1 MTWPVEAGGG
11 GRSPLERFVVFEALI
26 GEGAPLATSW
36 FADRQ
41 MGPTLLQ
48 FGTEAQ
54 QREHLPAILDG
65 SSAWSIGMSE
75 PDAGSDVASIRTRAV
90 RDGGEFV
97 VNGQK
102 IWNSGA
108 ESADFIYLIV
118 RTDPDAPPH
127 AGLSELIVDMRS
139 PGITIQPIK
148 DMTASDHFCEVWF
161 EDVRVPAENLVG
173 ELNGSFRQV
182 MRQMEHERGG
192 IDRLLS
198 NRKLYV
204 DVLPLA
210 DTTDPRVRQEIAV
223 LETGYRIGRL
233 MVLREVLGQAPK
245 QFSAATKTFCTELEQ
260 RIAQF
265 CAATARRLRHAG
277 RAGPAPA
284 GEPQRGLRPRLHD
297 HGRHHP
303 DPAQHHRRAHA
314 RSPEVT
320 RATSAAGEGLHD
332 HDLAHPVEPGGQ
344 VAARARRPATRSRA
358 CGAAPARPPRGT
370 AARGT
375 AGRGRAA
382 PPPAWRR
389 PPTPPSGP
397 RCSCAAA
404 WGSGPASLGQP
415 DSTE

>member
-1 MTWPVEAGGG
+1 MDFALPAALLALQEEAVEVARSAAEASELTEDTWIVAPDRAFSLELGKRGWLGMTWPVEAGGG
-11 GRSPLERFVVFEALI
+11 GRTPLERFIVFEALI

-48 FGTEAQ
+48 FGTPEQ
-54 QREHLPAILDG
+54 QRTHLPAILDG

-90 RDGGEFV
+90 RDGDHFV

-108 ESADFIYLIV
+108 ASADWIYLIV

-139 PGITIQPIK
+139 PGISIRPIK
-148 DMTASDHFCEVWF
+148 DMTGSEHFCEVWF
-161 EDVRVPAENLVG
+161 EDVRVPVESLVG

-204 DVLPLA
+204 DVLARA
-210 DTTDPRVRQEIAV
+210 DTSDPRVRQEIAAI
-223 LETGYRIGRL
+223 ETGYRIGRL
-233 MVLREVLGQAPK
+233 LVLREVLGQAPK

-260 RIAQF
+260 RIARF
-265 CAATARRLRHAG
+265 CAAALGPMAMLAEPELARRVSRNVAY
-277 RAGPAPA
+277 APA
-284 GEPQRGLRPRLHD
+284 YTIMGGTTEILRNILGERVLGLPR
-297 HGRHHP
+297 
-303 DPAQHHRRAHA
+303 
-314 RSPEVT
+314 
-320 RATSAAGEGLHD
+320 
-332 HDLAHPVEPGGQ
+332 
-344 VAARARRPATRSRA
+344 
-358 CGAAPARPPRGT
+358 
-370 AARGT
+370 
-375 AGRGRAA
+375 
-382 PPPAWRR
+382 
-389 PPTPPSGP
+389 
-397 RCSCAAA
+397 
-404 WGSGPASLGQP
+404 
-415 DSTE
+415 